1 MVRNAGPSE
10 GSLGTC
16 LVWKLE
22 SPMRSV
28 SSSLVGGGIG
38 TASWVLSATVDDDY
52 GRFDPE
58 LHLMELASRL
68 GLSGPGVAM
77 MTAVDVAEF
86 RMASVDGVVACA
98 TVGVGNAVWAAERQ
112 TSASPGPSGSPVGPG
127 TINLVARVPVRL
139 SDAALVNAVATVT
152 EAKTQA
158 LFDRG
163 VDGTGTASDAVCVL
177 CAEEGPAES
186 FGGPRSTWGS
196 RLARASYLAVIE
208 GIDGQRLVSEA
219 G

>member
-1 MVRNAGPSE
+1 M
-10 GSLGTC
+10 C

-28 SSSLVGGGIG
+28 SSSLVGGGVG
-38 TASWVLSATVDDDY
+38 AASWVLNATVDDDY

-86 RMASVDGVVACA
+86 RMASVDGVVACS
-98 TVGVGNAVWAAERQ
+98 TVGVGNAVWAAERL
-112 TSASPGPSGSPVGPG
+112 TSVSSVSPAPSGSPVGPG

-177 CAEEGPAES
+177 CAKEGSAES

-196 RLARASYLAVIE
+196 RLARAAYLAVIE
-208 GIDGQRLVSEA
+208 GIDGQVSKNPK
-219 G
+219 